1 MNIKDYLCERN
12 VNRLLIMT
20 LKEYITDARRRLETR
35 VDSREAYWIAR
46 DMVEDVLGY
55 SEVDFLL
62 KGDEEAS
69 GFVVSKIETIVA
81 RLLEGEPL
89 QYILGWARFAGLRF
103 KVTPHTLIPR
113 PETQELVDGIIH
125 RHGSVKDLRVMD
137 IGTGSGCIAVSLAR
151 GLRFAQVSAIDIS
164 RDALDVARENAKRL
178 KVDVDFRLRDA
189 LTLVAESADR
199 YDIIVSNPPYI
210 ANKERY
216 EMEAVVLDYEP
227 AAALFVPDDDPL
239 CFYRSIARWGMEVLT
254 PGGEVWY
261 EINPLYA
268 SPMVEMMNELG
279 YVEVELMKDMQNR
292 DRILCAK
299 KTLTHDP

>member
-1 MNIKDYLCERN
+1 
-12 VNRLLIMT
+12 MT

-35 VDSREAYWIAR
+35 VDSREAYWFAR

-62 KGDEEAS
+62 KGDEEVS
-69 GFVVSKIETIVA
+69 GFIISKMEAIVT

-89 QYILGWARFAGLRF
+89 QHVLGWARFAGLRF
-103 KVTPHTLIPR
+103 DVTPHTLIPR
-113 PETQELVDGIIH
+113 PETQELVDEIIH
-125 RHGSVKDLRVMD
+125 RHGGEKDLRVMD
-137 IGTGSGCIAVSLAR
+137 IGTGSGCIAISLAR
-151 GLRFAQVSAIDIS
+151 VLRFARVSAVDIS

-189 LTLVAESADR
+189 LALVAEPADR

-210 ANKERY
+210 ANKERR
-216 EMEAVVLDYEP
+216 EMEPVVLDYEP
-227 AAALFVPDDDPL
+227 ASALFVPDEDPL
-239 CFYRSIARWGMEVLT
+239 CFYRSIARWGMEVLI
-254 PGGEVWY
+254 PGGEVWF

-268 SPMVEMMNELG
+268 SPMVEMMNAMG

-292 DRILCAK
+292 DRILRVK
-299 KTLTHDP
+299 KSIE